1 MARMLKVRP
10 TKMELVKLKQRL
22 GLSKRVRKI
31 LKDRLAILTMEF
43 IKTARRAIT
52 LRREVGDAVE
62 RAHAA
67 MGLADGFHGP
77 VGLAPALSAAE
88 VGVFVKLTSRNVAG
102 ARVPALDLELPAPGP
117 PRYDAAR
124 TSSLVDDAAEAGRE
138 LLKAVVALAEL
149 QRSLEVIGAEIK
161 RTKRISNALEYL
173 VIPSLET
180 TIRSLAMKFEER
192 DREEKARLKRVK
204 VLISRAAEE
213 REAEAMG

>member
-52 LRREVGDAVE
+52 LRREVGDTVE
-62 RAHAA
+62 RARAA

-77 VGLAPALSAAE
+77 VSLAPALSAAE
-88 VGVFVKLTSRNVAG
+88 AGVFVKLTSRNVAG
-102 ARVPALDLELPAPGP
+102 ARVPALDLELPAGGP
-117 PRYDAAR
+117 PRYDPAR
-124 TSSLVDDAAEAGRE
+124 TSSLVDDAADAGRE

-173 VIPSLET
+173 VIPSLEI

-213 REAEAMG
+213 REAEAVG